1 MKSFME
7 IAFSEAK
14 LALLKDEVPIG
25 ALIANREGQI
35 FAKTRNKN
43 KELNDPTAHAE
54 ILAIRKACK
63 KIKSDKLV
71 GYSIYVTLQPCEMC
85 LHAILNARISYL
97 YYGASDLA
105 NISLQEKYVAISENK
120 KFNIEIYSGINEKKC
135 SDLMINFFKTK
146 RIRLN

>member
-14 LALLKDEVPIG
+14 LAFLKDEVPVG
-25 ALIANREGQI
+25 ALIANRKGQI

-43 KELNDPTAHAE
+43 RELNDPTAHAE
-54 ILAIRKACK
+54 ILAIRKTCK
-63 KIKSDKLV
+63 ELKSNKLF

-85 LHAILNARISYL
+85 LHAILNARISRL
-97 YYGASDLA
+97 YYGASDLE
-105 NISLQEKYVAISENK
+105 NINLQKVYNTISKNK

-135 SDLMINFFKTK
+135 SDLLINFFRNK
-146 RIRLN
+146 RIIS

>member
-14 LALLKDEVPIG
+14 LAFLKDEVPVG
-25 ALIANREGQI
+25 ALITNREGQI

-43 KELNDPTAHAE
+43 RELNDPTAHAE

-63 KIKSDKLV
+63 EIKSNKLV

-85 LHAILNARISYL
+85 LHAILNARISHL
-97 YYGASDLA
+97 YYGASDLE
-105 NISLQEKYVAISENK
+105 NISLQKVYKTISKNK

-135 SDLMINFFKTK
+135 SDLLINFFKTK
-146 RIRLN
+146 RIKL

>member
-7 IAFSEAK
+7 IALSEAK

-25 ALIANREGQI
+25 ALIANRKGQI
-35 FAKTRNKN
+35 FAKSRNKN

-63 KIKSDKLV
+63 KIKSNKLV

-85 LHAILNARISYL
+85 LHAILNARISRL
-97 YYGASDLA
+97 YYGASDLE
-105 NISLQEKYVAISENK
+105 NISLQEVYKRISENK

-135 SDLMINFFKTK
+135 SDLLINFFKTK
-146 RIRLN
+146 RIR

>member
-14 LALLKDEVPIG
+14 LAFLKDEVPVG
-25 ALIANREGQI
+25 ALITNREGQI

-43 KELNDPTAHAE
+43 RELNDPTAHAE
-54 ILAIRKACK
+54 ILAIRKTCK
-63 KIKSDKLV
+63 EIKSNKLV

-85 LHAILNARISYL
+85 LHTILNARISRL
-97 YYGASDLA
+97 YYGASDLE
-105 NISLQEKYVAISENK
+105 NISLQEVYKTISKNK

-135 SDLMINFFKTK
+135 SDLLINFFKTK
-146 RIRLN
+146 RIRL